1 MAENLNKAV
10 LRLSGIRKS
19 YLSGE
24 SELEVLHGIDL
35 TLQRGEFAALI
46 GPSGSGKSTLLNL
59 IGLLD
64 RPTAG
69 QLLID
74 GEETSTLPESSI
86 TKLRGQRIG
95 FVFQHHCLIPAFTAL
110 ENVMMPLLVERGRPD
125 TAMRQRAAELLAE
138 VGLADR
144 QDYLTS
150 RLSGGQQQR
159 VAIARSLAMNPS
171 LVLADEPT
179 GNLDTHTAD
188 DIFALLRE
196 VNIREQTTFLIV
208 THDPRLAARCDRI
221 IELVDGSIV
230 SDRSVCLKGRKSLL
244 RRFSCAKPSSFF
256 SCFFYLSAGRRQ
268 LSRGQRRMRGDK
280 PRFTSTCSGP

>member
-1 MAENLNKAV
+1 MAETPNNAV
-10 LRLSGIRKS
+10 LRLDGIRKS

-69 QLLID
+69 QLFID

-110 ENVMMPLLVERGRPD
+110 ENVMMPLLVDRGRPD

-144 QDYLTS
+144 QNYLTS

-196 VNIREQTTFLIV
+196 VNVREQTTFLIV

-221 IELVDGSIV
+221 IELVDGNMV
-230 SDRSVCLKGRKSLL
+230 SDHSI
-244 RRFSCAKPSSFF
+244 
-256 SCFFYLSAGRRQ
+256 
-268 LSRGQRRMRGDK
+268 
-280 PRFTSTCSGP
+280 

>member
-1 MAENLNKAV
+1 MAESPNNAV
-10 LRLSGIRKS
+10 LRLNAIRKS

-69 QLLID
+69 QLFID
-74 GEETSTLPESSI
+74 GDETSTLPESSI

-95 FVFQHHCLIPAFTAL
+95 FVFQHHCLIPAFSAL
-110 ENVMMPLLVERGRPD
+110 ENVMMPLLVDRGRPD

-230 SDRSVCLKGRKSLL
+230 SDGN
-244 RRFSCAKPSSFF
+244 
-256 SCFFYLSAGRRQ
+256 
-268 LSRGQRRMRGDK
+268 QRLPD
-280 PRFTSTCSGP
+280 